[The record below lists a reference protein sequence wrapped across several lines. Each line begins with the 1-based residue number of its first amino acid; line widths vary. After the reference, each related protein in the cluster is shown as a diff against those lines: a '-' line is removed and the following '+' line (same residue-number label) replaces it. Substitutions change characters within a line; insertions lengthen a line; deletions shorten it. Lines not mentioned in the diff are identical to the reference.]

1 MEKITRTI
9 KTADFNAIT
18 MNKDTK
24 QFEKIPFRTFN
35 CSTIQECAKVAKK
48 ALKRKDVLIEITQVH
63 EQLFTMDIDTFVKY
77 SDQMQEKQITEI
89 ASENSE
95 E

>member
-9 KTADFNAIT
+9 KTTEFNVIT

-24 QFEKIPFRTFN
+24 QLEKIPFSAFN
-35 CSTIQECAKVAKK
+35 CSTIKECAKVAKK
-48 ALKRKDVLIEITQVH
+48 ALKRKDVLIEILQVH
-63 EQLFTMDIDTFVKY
+63 EQLFTMDIDTFIAN
-77 SDQMQEKQITEI
+77 SDQVREKQITDI
-89 ASENSE
+89 ASENNE